1 MRSPLSVKRPH
12 TNQHATNTRRNRGKL
27 VKNARM
33 RRKQWAHA
41 LIYSPDVAAKRKTFH
56 VTAQAPVQKEV
67 SEEERVR
74 RAEKKREKKLLS
86 KQSDE
91 EVRRLELLRKE
102 KEREERR
109 LKREEEKRRQEEI
122 EYQKWQEMQRKKEEK
137 LQREAAEREAAEKKA
152 AEEAKKAREAQ
163 LAAEKE
169 KAKKAKKAAEN
180 EKKAAESEKLT
191 KTTVSVDKTSPPEQ
205 PVAPA
210 AKKVEEEPEKKKKK
224 KEKEQSVE
232 KEAPVKV
239 SNAVETSPPLVEE
252 EKQSKKKG
260 GKTKKT
266 SESDSGFHN
275 GEHDTVLS
283 NDVEDE
289 KTHGKHNETHGKKN
303 KKSKKSEG
311 ETIEVANGHITHNVF
326 NQPDHVIDSAPL
338 GNVPDAGFVQVDGE
352 KKKGNKGKK
361 HEKDAQLSMGET
373 ETTVEVDHKSTNGHH
388 EHTQEK
394 HETEQDELSLKK
406 NKQKDKKGK
415 QASPTTKEVP
425 KVEVVTELTKD
436 ENQSAPSAT
445 KSPPIQVHEVTSTAN
460 VNGMKETS
468 HTSST
473 TTSPTQFAQNVEKLI
488 SHTMHRSKAE
498 IIEIDPNVKVTID
511 YQLAKLAERKTES
524 SEPKILIT
532 PLPIE
537 LHYSRPTTPSN
548 RERVYKLLPKDIIFC
563 SGLLDSHGENYA
575 AMAAD
580 PRNIYKENARAIQR
594 KMRIFKESPHY
605 QTYLRA
611 KEEGKTVEE
620 VLADEGQM

>member
-1 MRSPLSVKRPH
+1 MR
-12 TNQHATNTRRNRGKL
+12 
-27 VKNARM
+27 
-33 RRKQWAHA
+33 AHA

-109 LKREEEKRRQEEI
+109 LKREEEKRRQEEL
-122 EYQKWQEMQRKKEEK
+122 EYQKWQEMQKKKEEK

-210 AKKVEEEPEKKKKK
+210 AKKVEEEVWADSCILFFDLPEKKKKK

-239 SNAVETSPPLVEE
+239 SNAVETSPPVVED

-373 ETTVEVDHKSTNGHH
+373 DEV
-388 EHTQEK
+388 
-394 HETEQDELSLKK
+394 SLKK
-406 NKQKDKKGK
+406 NKQKEKKGK
-415 QASPTTKEVP
+415 QASPTTTEVP

-436 ENQSAPSAT
+436 ANQSAPSAT

-488 SHTMHRSKAE
+488 SHTMHRSRAE

-511 YQLAKLAERKTES
+511 HQLAKLAERKTES

>member
-289 KTHGKHNETHGKKN
+289 KTHGKHNE
-303 KKSKKSEG
+303 
-311 ETIEVANGHITHNVF
+311 
-326 NQPDHVIDSAPL
+326 
-338 GNVPDAGFVQVDGE
+338 QVDGE

>member
-498 IIEIDPNVKVTID
+498 IIEIDPNV
-511 YQLAKLAERKTES
+511 
-524 SEPKILIT
+524 
-532 PLPIE
+532 
-537 LHYSRPTTPSN
+537 TPSN